1 MKLTITPTQTRIIIL
16 ALYTLL
22 PLVGWGQQVIGSF
35 PNMDGGFENQTT
47 GTPATA
53 SSIATGAERTDWS
66 VQNTSGTASIS
77 NTGGRSGPKFITY
90 GATAARR
97 LQSPTVGN
105 AELVNATSYTVQ
117 FFYKSTAS
125 PSNGQV
131 GNSPDGTAQP
141 GTYVGLTLTNTSG
154 VWTKVT
160 QSQTSG
166 SSSNSPRYGISI
178 IRFSAA
184 SGTDIDVDD
193 FVVYAGAVDNSAP
206 NSPGTVTV
214 SNPTNTTLDV
224 SWGVA
229 SGGVD
234 GGGYVVVRYAVNPNV
249 DNDPNQNGIYAVGNT
264 FTNGTGSLTGTVRYI
279 GTGTSFTDNVGLSA
293 GTQYWYK
300 VYTVD
305 KAFNYSNES
314 QGTGTTSV
322 CTTPTNITGLSL
334 TPGNGQI
341 TVSWTNPACL
351 DEVMIVAK
359 ASSSIIAT
367 PTGDGSLYTANLA
380 FGSGTAFDGGHV
392 VYKGAASPQ
401 TITGLTNGTTY
412 FVKVFTRRGTTWTS
426 GVESSAVP
434 AIQPIVWSNTGAST
448 AWYTNTN
455 WTPNTNSIQWQTFNV
470 AQFQNSGTATTA
482 GINMN
487 TAQLSIGAIEITAAR
502 TRILTIGNSSTTS
515 GTLSLNGAF
524 VNAVDNTVIRNN
536 SNYNLTIQDNETG
549 TGKTMNV
556 ALLNATNNI
565 IAADANGNI
574 FISSQITSASG
585 PITITGSGSGIV
597 EFSGQNTYTTET
609 VVAGSTLRLNR
620 TGGNTLPATNNIK
633 VEGGTLRISTN
644 QTINNLTLTGGT
656 ITIDPGVTLTINGTV
671 TRTGGSIDASATG
684 ATIVFG
690 NTSPITLP
698 AGLFS
703 GAIQNLTISG
713 TGGVTA
719 GSNLT
724 VNGVLNLAASNPN
737 NNRGLLEMTINYAN
751 YADTRVADNTN
762 VANNLNS
769 HILTMGPSATTTGQ
783 GDVTGKI
790 RRTAFTSGTMYT
802 FGNANTQ
809 LTFTGSDLPTQ
820 ITVVSTRGSEG
831 LHVDKSNS
839 VQRLY
844 QVLRTGGVDPTTM
857 TIRLAYD
864 DTELN
869 SNNEANLVLWDH
881 HIPYG
886 GVSPHEH
893 GKTNQNTSENWVE
906 LTNHLIS
913 YLSTEGTTGFT
924 KYWMISNKESVG
936 DNIWL
941 GATNN
946 VGPDATNWSNPSNW
960 AAGILPT
967 ATADVIMVPNAPRTA
982 VLGGTITLRTINI
995 GANTTLNGSSAT
1007 LVLDGGPLT
1016 DGGNGSWINQGTFLP
1031 GTSTIRFNNDEATIG
1046 GNTQFFNL
1054 EVAAA
1059 KKATLQADA
1068 NATILN
1074 QLTLG
1079 SGATFVGANNS
1090 KVIYGGTSQ
1099 TVTAADYHSLEINA
1113 TSGTT
1118 TMPAAL
1124 SIKGNLTTNTA
1135 TDFTTNST
1143 VFTMNG
1149 NAAQSIG
1156 GSNASALHQLVVNN
1170 ALGVSLNRDVT
1181 INNDLT
1187 LTTGFLAIGARTLTL
1202 NGTTSGSGG
1211 IRGGNTS
1218 NLVTGGSGSID
1229 LRMDQTTR
1237 GSTNRLGNLTYNK
1250 NTTLLD
1256 TLEVTGVITPTAGQ
1270 LNTQHMLKL
1279 ISTATGTA
1287 RIATGS
1293 GAYIIGNV
1301 VAERFVPATG
1311 GRRWRFMS
1319 SPVANATIEDWRGEI
1334 FVTGGSG
1341 STTLGTTNTGGFDAS
1356 PNNNPSIFSY
1366 DETNTDPSV
1375 NVGWVAP
1382 TATTEAL
1389 TPGKGFRVF
1398 VRGDRSNTAMLTNS
1412 PPAVN
1417 AVTVN
1422 VVGSV
1427 NSGNIVIPITCTPS
1441 GPASTYHNNSDGWNL
1456 LGNPYPSDYDWNAF
1470 YDANSAALELFIEPT
1485 VWVYNAITGTYS
1497 SYNAESNLGGL
1508 TGGIIPSGAA
1518 FWVKAKTL
1526 GSHNITLTE
1535 NFKTNTQAI
1544 NVFKHT
1550 EDAGFVVR
1558 MVRDSINSSEL
1569 HIKYKT
1575 GATTNFDVMDIRHLP
1590 GTVNIAAYGSDSIR
1604 LAASARPLT
1613 TLSDTIRLDVS
1624 GSNGSYTFNFFN
1636 TEYIDLLDEVYLID
1650 NYLNQVVNLKQT
1662 NQYAFGISSSLPT
1675 TFGANRFMIVVANAN
1690 PVPVS
1695 LAVFNAKVVGQK
1707 QVALDWVTVSEVNS
1721 SKFEVEHSTNG
1732 KQFNT
1737 IGNVKAQ
1744 GNSAKIHNYRFIHKD
1759 AAAVNYYRLK
1769 MIDMDGSFTTSVV
1782 RMVRFDG
1789 INESEISLWP
1799 IPASQQISVNG
1810 VSNEEPVGYIVT
1822 DAMGQTVLTGM
1833 WSAHTTHELWIENLP
1848 QGMYF
1853 IKLNSETS
1861 NNTFRFIKQ

>member
-633 VEGGTLRISTN
+633 VEGGTLRISTS

-656 ITIDPGVTLTINGTV
+656 ITIDPGVTFTINGTV

-690 NTSPITLP
+690 NSTPITLP

-713 TGGVTA
+713 TGGVTV
-719 GSNLT
+719 GSDLT
-724 VNGVLNLAASNPN
+724 VNGVLNLAS
-737 NNRGLLEMTINYAN
+737 
-751 YADTRVADNTN
+751 
-762 VANNLNS
+762 
-769 HILTMGPSATTTGQ
+769 
-783 GDVTGKI
+783 
-790 RRTAFTSGTMYT
+790 
-802 FGNANTQ
+802 
-809 LTFTGSDLPTQ
+809 
-820 ITVVSTRGSEG
+820 
-831 LHVDKSNS
+831 
-839 VQRLY
+839 
-844 QVLRTGGVDPTTM
+844 
-857 TIRLAYD
+857 
-864 DTELN
+864 
-869 SNNEANLVLWDH
+869 
-881 HIPYG
+881 
-886 GVSPHEH
+886 
-893 GKTNQNTSENWVE
+893 
-906 LTNHLIS
+906 
-913 YLSTEGTTGFT
+913 
-924 KYWMISNKESVG
+924 
-936 DNIWL
+936 
-941 GATNN
+941 
-946 VGPDATNWSNPSNW
+946 
-960 AAGILPT
+960 
-967 ATADVIMVPNAPRTA
+967 
-982 VLGGTITLRTINI
+982 
-995 GANTTLNGSSAT
+995 
-1007 LVLDGGPLT
+1007 
-1016 DGGNGSWINQGTFLP
+1016 
-1031 GTSTIRFNNDEATIG
+1031 
-1046 GNTQFFNL
+1046 
-1054 EVAAA
+1054 
-1059 KKATLQADA
+1059 
-1068 NATILN
+1068 
-1074 QLTLG
+1074 
-1079 SGATFVGANNS
+1079 
-1090 KVIYGGTSQ
+1090 
-1099 TVTAADYHSLEINA
+1099 
-1113 TSGTT
+1113 
-1118 TMPAAL
+1118 
-1124 SIKGNLTTNTA
+1124 
-1135 TDFTTNST
+1135 
-1143 VFTMNG
+1143 
-1149 NAAQSIG
+1149 
-1156 GSNASALHQLVVNN
+1156 
-1170 ALGVSLNRDVT
+1170 
-1181 INNDLT
+1181 
-1187 LTTGFLAIGARTLTL
+1187 GFLSIGARTLTL

-1218 NLVTGGSGSID
+1218 NLVIGGSGSIN
-1229 LRMDQTTR
+1229 LRMDQTTP
-1237 GSTNRLGNLTYNK
+1237 GTTNRLANFTYNK

-1270 LNTQHMLKL
+1270 LNTGDVLKL
-1279 ISTATGTA
+1279 ISTSSGTA
-1287 RIATGS
+1287 HIATGS
-1293 GAYIIGNV
+1293 GSYITGKV
-1301 VAERFVPATG
+1301 TAERFVPATG